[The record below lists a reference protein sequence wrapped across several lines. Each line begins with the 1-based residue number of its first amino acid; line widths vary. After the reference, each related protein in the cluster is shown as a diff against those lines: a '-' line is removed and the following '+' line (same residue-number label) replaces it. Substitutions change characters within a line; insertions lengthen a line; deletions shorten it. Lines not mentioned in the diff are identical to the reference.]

1 MPDVLYLTVDQVKE
15 LHADALRLD
24 GGLDGIRSEQ
34 RLFSAVAQ
42 VQQSAFGEDVYPTI
56 PEKAAA
62 YGFFI
67 SQNQPFIDGNKR
79 TAYLAMLTFLA
90 LNGYELRQTED
101 ERTDTFLAMGAG
113 TIDQG
118 EFFDWVRSCARLFR
132 TPDVLPFLSSVS
144 V

>member
-1 MPDVLYLTVDQVKE
+1 MPDVVYLTVDQVIE

-42 VQQSAFGEDVYPTI
+42 VQQSAFGEDIYQTVPA
-56 PEKAAA
+56 KAAA

-67 SQNQPFIDGNKR
+67 SQNQPFLDGNKR
-79 TAYLAMLTFLA
+79 TGYLAMLTFLT
-90 LNGYELRQTED
+90 LNGYDLDQTED
-101 ERTDTFLAMGAG
+101 ERAETFLAMGAG

-118 EFFDWVRSCARLFR
+118 QFFDWVCNHAK
-132 TPDVLPFLSSVS
+132 VS
-144 V
+144 LGPGVERNSNA